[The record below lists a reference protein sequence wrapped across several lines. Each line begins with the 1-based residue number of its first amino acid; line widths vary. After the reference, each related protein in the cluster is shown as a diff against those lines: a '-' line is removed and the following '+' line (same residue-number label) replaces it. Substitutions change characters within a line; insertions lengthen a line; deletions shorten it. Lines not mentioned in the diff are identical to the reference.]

1 MPLTPS
7 NEVVSSNVKLYNNL
21 EDVNH
26 SVGVETSESM
36 DTAKVETVEYL
47 SSTCECCLCNM
58 PKFVVIPDVLCKA
71 ISTNNSNQSS
81 CPVVTLHG
89 QKLVDGY
96 FQETVFLVM

>member
-1 MPLTPS
+1 M
-7 NEVVSSNVKLYNNL
+7 VSSTVKLDNNV
-21 EDVNH
+21 EYDNH
-26 SVGVETSESM
+26 SVHVGSSDSM

-47 SSTCECCLCNM
+47 LSTCECCLCNM